1 MKRKVLR
8 PTAVPTQFPLYS
20 LYMQPAGSKKRR
32 TLVRVPPN
40 ASTSHASGRSRQR
53 KMQSPAERRQAVDEC
68 VAIEPCL
75 QKEFEVEECQTSFN
89 LTAIGFME
97 DAKKNAHRLQMQ
109 AKRLNERI
117 KKLRQ
122 TCDEFQDRFKQGRL
136 MCRTRSTLQVTCP
149 ECKL

>member
-1 MKRKVLR
+1 MKSLRSQRNTANTVKIKVLSFLLFPSMINPLSDVIVSVR
-8 PTAVPTQFPLYS
+8 PIVEGRPQ
-20 LYMQPAGSKKRR
+20 RR
-32 TLVRVPPN
+32 F
-40 ASTSHASGRSRQR
+40 RSRTGL
-53 KMQSPAERRQAVDEC
+53 
-68 VAIEPCL
+68 IEPCL

-136 MCRTRSTLQVTCP
+136 MYRTRSTLQVTCP